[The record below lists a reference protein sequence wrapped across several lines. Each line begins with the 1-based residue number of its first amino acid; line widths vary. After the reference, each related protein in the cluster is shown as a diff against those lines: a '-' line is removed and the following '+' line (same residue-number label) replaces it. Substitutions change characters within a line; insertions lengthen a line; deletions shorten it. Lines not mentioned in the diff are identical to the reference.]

1 MAEKKDHESIQE
13 YLDNSLWIAAAEGN
27 IEEVKKLIEQGANVN
42 CLSDGGGPRRAKK
55 SSWLRIF
62 TGNPLEL

>member
-27 IEEVKKLIEQGANVN
+27 IEEAKKLIEQGANVN
-42 CLSDGGGPRRAKK
+42 SLSDGGGPRRTKK

-62 TGNPLEL
+62 TGKVLEL